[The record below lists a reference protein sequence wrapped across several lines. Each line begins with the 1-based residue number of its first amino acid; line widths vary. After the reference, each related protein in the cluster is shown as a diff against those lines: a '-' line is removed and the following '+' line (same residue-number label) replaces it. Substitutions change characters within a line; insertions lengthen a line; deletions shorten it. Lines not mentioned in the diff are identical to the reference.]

1 MDFNTPSSDI
11 TCRQSVTRR
20 IPPHI
25 YVLLALL
32 YVCVAVFTFLGTM
45 WGFPMLVLS
54 LGTLFFAWYLKGAA
68 SVTYEYLLNGPTL
81 TVTRISG
88 MRARPVKKEFV
99 TLDLTRLI
107 VLAGQDAPQLAQ
119 AQQRFDAAPRNRR
132 VTYNTSAQDP
142 DRPSSLLYAMG
153 TGAEEGMIV
162 RVYLQPSPEMIE
174 CLRRLCPGRVF
185 RDEP

>member
-1 MDFNTPSSDI
+1 MDFNTPVSDI
-11 TCRQSVTRR
+11 TCRQSVTRSV
-20 IPPHI
+20 PPYV

-32 YVCVAVFTFLGTM
+32 YVCVAIFTFLGTM

-54 LGTLFFAWYLKGAA
+54 LGTLFFAWYLKGTAT
-68 SVTYEYLLNGPTL
+68 VTYEYLLNGPSL
-81 TVTRISG
+81 RILRISG
-88 MRARPVKKEFV
+88 MRSRTVTKEFV
-99 TLDLTRLI
+99 SLDLTRLI
-107 VLAGQDAPQLAQ
+107 VLAGQDAPQLREAQ
-119 AQQRFDAAPRNRR
+119 ARFDAAPKRRR

-153 TGAEEGMIV
+153 SGSEEGMIV
-162 RVYLQPSPEMIE
+162 RVYLQPSPEMLD